1 MITER
6 FLTDPAECQY
16 NIWRSASQSW
26 LHLDCW
32 LGNISQASPEF
43 PFLFD
48 WKISILGIVIPYWY
62 ATLCSN
68 GPPSWRW
75 RRSTLTRWQS
85 CCQTLAGSSQ
95 TPSGGNWTSDRQE
108 RAWTGSWCWK
118 YIDLK
123 HNIIIY
129 IQKHRVFVR
138 ASIDPN
144 VRNLFLF
151 PPAASF
157 YLRVETF
164 RLPESHTRKLSVS
177 GIPLV
182 YLLHS
187 LHNLQWQSS
196 LPRSWFP
203 IMNFISSSADGRLM
217 MKI

>member
-48 WKISILGIVIPYWY
+48 WKIRSILGIVIPYWY

-108 RAWTGSWCWK
+108 QAWTGSWCWK
-118 YIDLK
+118 YND
-123 HNIIIY
+123 IINLHIHLYIYNKIKKTVGDTLY
-129 IQKHRVFVR
+129 IQRKRENE
-138 ASIDPN
+138 I
-144 VRNLFLF
+144 
-151 PPAASF
+151 
-157 YLRVETF
+157 TF
-164 RLPESHTRKLSVS
+164 MNCMSTER
-177 GIPLV
+177 
-182 YLLHS
+182 
-187 LHNLQWQSS
+187 QSRYWS
-196 LPRSWFP
+196 
-203 IMNFISSSADGRLM
+203 
-217 MKI
+217 